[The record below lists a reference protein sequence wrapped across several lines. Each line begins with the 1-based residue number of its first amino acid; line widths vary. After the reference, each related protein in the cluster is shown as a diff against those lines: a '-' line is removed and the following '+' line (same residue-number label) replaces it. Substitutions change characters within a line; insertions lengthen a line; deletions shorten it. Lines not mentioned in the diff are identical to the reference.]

1 MSFARRRSLQEEEK
15 CADPAKARAR
25 ALEALA
31 AQELSSAV
39 LYDRLRR
46 RFTDQAAAYAVAE
59 MVRCGYLDDDR
70 YAAARA
76 YGLRSA
82 GKKPA
87 VPPAQT
93 LRQKGLTPPQ
103 IETALEEAYAP
114 DDTGEDPDLAA
125 ACGLVQR
132 RYRTKL
138 EAGRKDLVTAALLR
152 RGFAYPVVRE
162 ALRRAEEAQTPPV

>member
-76 YGLRSA
+76 A
-82 GKKPA
+82 
-87 VPPAQT
+87 AQT

-132 RYRTKL
+132 RYRAKL

>member
-59 MVRCGYLDDDR
+59 MVRCGYLNDDR

-82 GKKPA
+82 GKSRRA
-87 VPPAQT
+87 AAQT

-132 RYRTKL
+132 RYRAKL

-162 ALRRAEEAQTPPV
+162 ALRRAEEAQTLPV

>member
-82 GKKPA
+82 GKSRRA
-87 VPPAQT
+87 AAQ
-93 LRQKGLTPPQ
+93 TPPQ

-114 DDTGEDPDLAA
+114 DDTGEDPNLAA

-132 RYRTKL
+132 RYRAKL

>member
-1 MSFARRRSLQEEEK
+1 MSFARRRSLQEEK

-59 MVRCGYLDDDR
+59 MVRCGYLNDDR

-82 GKKPA
+82 GKSRRA
-87 VPPAQT
+87 AAQT

-132 RYRTKL
+132 RYRAKL